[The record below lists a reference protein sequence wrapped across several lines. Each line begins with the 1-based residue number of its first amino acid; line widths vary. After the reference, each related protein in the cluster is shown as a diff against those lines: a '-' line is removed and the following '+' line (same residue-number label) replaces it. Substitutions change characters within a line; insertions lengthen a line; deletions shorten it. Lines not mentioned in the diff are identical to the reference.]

1 MKVYKQNGYVLII
14 TLLMLVA
21 LTVAGMGAM
30 LMATTDISLSG
41 NQRVQISAKS
51 AALTGVNAG
60 MATLCSHP
68 FNSVFAFASSAVKGT
83 VFNPTPSQPRS
94 GFYNGLYNTPM
105 PSSVS
110 GSYSADYFTSNAE
123 SIPNPSLSMG
133 LGGGTG
139 SAINTFSGQK
149 GSKHGSFYKMG
160 PIVGIVGNKTKV
172 ECERTV
178 YYGLP

>member
-1 MKVYKQNGYVLII
+1 MKIYKQNGYVLII

-41 NQRVQISAKS
+41 NQRVHISAKS
-51 AALTGVNAG
+51 ASLTGVNAA

-68 FNSVFAFASSAVKGT
+68 YNSASASASSSINGT
-83 VFNPTPSQPRS
+83 VFNPTPSQPPS
-94 GFYNGLYNTPM
+94 GFYEGLYSKSV
-105 PSSVS
+105 PSTTAS
-110 GSYSADYFTSNAE
+110 SYSAGYSKAGAE
-123 SIPNPSLSMG
+123 PMPDPSLSLG
-133 LGGGTG
+133 RGGGSG
-139 SAINTFSGQK
+139 SVINTFPGQEK
-149 GSKHGSFYKMG
+149 NKKGSFYSMG
-160 PIVGIVGNKTKV
+160 PIIGIVGSNTKI